1 VRRHDQ
7 RDDTVG
13 PQQLL
18 QGLNCLRVDV
28 LAHHDPDLPAQDR
41 PDLPHL
47 AQRGADVG
55 ARRGFGRLRCGE
67 ADAGRHPLGAL
78 RLGPKPETALTH
90 TLSFVMAGVT

>member
-28 LAHHDPDLPAQDR
+28 LAHHDPELPAQDR
-41 PDLPHL
+41 PDLPIWL
-47 AQRGADVG
+47 SAALMSVPVGGSDAFGAERPTPAATRSV
-55 ARRGFGRLRCGE
+55 
-67 ADAGRHPLGAL
+67 PM
-78 RLGPKPETALTH
+78 RLGPEPETALTH